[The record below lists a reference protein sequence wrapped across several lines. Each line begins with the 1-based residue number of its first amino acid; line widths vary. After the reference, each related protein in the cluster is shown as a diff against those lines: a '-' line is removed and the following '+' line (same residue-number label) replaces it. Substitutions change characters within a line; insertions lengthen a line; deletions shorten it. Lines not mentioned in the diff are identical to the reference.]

1 MLLLLESVM
10 LLLLVH
16 QSPHLHGSCGNQITM
31 EVGHMIAVEV
41 ATVGGQITVEV
52 DAVVVA
58 DVVRLLVVLEV

>member
-1 MLLLLESVM
+1 
-10 LLLLVH
+10 
-16 QSPHLHGSCGNQITM
+16 
-31 EVGHMIAVEV
+31 MIAVEV

>member
-1 MLLLLESVM
+1 M
-10 LLLLVH
+10 
-16 QSPHLHGSCGNQITM
+16 HGSCGNQITM
-31 EVGHMIAVEV
+31 EIGHMIAVEV